1 MNPHAPRPQSEAI
14 HFVGIGGIGMS
25 AIARILLARGESISG
40 SDLQDSALIAAL
52 RSGGARVT
60 IGHKASNVRGARLVV
75 VSSAI
80 GEENVEYQAAAA
92 AAIPILRRG
101 QMLAKMMDGRRGIA
115 VSGTHGKTTTTAMIA
130 CILHYA
136 AVDASVVLGGEAIDT
151 GTNARDGADTWFL
164 TEADESDG
172 SFMHLAPHI
181 AVVTNIENDHIVSD
195 AQMPQL
201 VHAFSS
207 FLAGVPEDG
216 LSVVGLDSTGS
227 ASLLKGAPRR
237 NVCSFG
243 LHPAADWHPANIR
256 FPAGG
261 SEFELVANGGS
272 LGTVRL
278 HIPGKINVA
287 NALAAI
293 AVARKLQISFTEIT
307 AALEAFSGVRR
318 RFEVLART
326 QRMIVVDDYAHHP
339 TAIRETIAAARSFH
353 DGPLIAA
360 FQPHRY
366 TRTQYLAKDFARSL
380 ESADRVYLTPI
391 YAAAESALDG
401 VSERCIG
408 EPLEAH
414 GTEVRYVQRVEDLP
428 CRLLQEA
435 PYGGLVL
442 MLGAGDIS
450 LIAAQLAGDVLRQAV
465 TGV

>member
-1 MNPHAPRPQSEAI
+1 MNVTAPQSKAI

-25 AIARILLARGESISG
+25 AIARILLARGESVSG
-40 SDLQDSALIAAL
+40 SDVHDSALIAAL
-52 RSGGARVT
+52 RSAGARIT
-60 IGHKASNVRGARLVV
+60 IGHNASNVCGARLVV

-80 GEENVEYQAAAA
+80 GEGNVECQAATA

-101 QMLAKMMDGRRGIA
+101 QMLAKIMDGRRGIA

-130 CILHYA
+130 CILRYA

-151 GTNARDGADTWFL
+151 GTNARHGADTWFL

-201 VHAFSS
+201 VRAFSS

-216 LSVVGLDSTGS
+216 LSVIGLDSSGS
-227 ASLLKGAPRR
+227 ASLLKAGPAQ

-256 FPAGG
+256 FPDAG
-261 SEFELVANGGS
+261 SEFELIAKGRS
-272 LGTVRL
+272 LGKVRL
-278 HIPGKINVA
+278 RIPGKINVA

-293 AVARKLQISFTEIT
+293 AVARKLDISFTTVT

-353 DGPLIAA
+353 HGPLIAA

-380 ESADRVYLTPI
+380 EGADRVYLTPI
-391 YAAAESALDG
+391 YAAAESALNG

-414 GTEVRYVQRVEDLP
+414 GAEVRYVQSVEDLP
-428 CRLLQEA
+428 GRLLLEA
-435 PYGGLVL
+435 PHGALVL

-450 LIAAQLAGDVLRQAV
+450 LIAARLAGDLAHQPVS
-465 TGV
+465 GI